1 MGWIK
6 RDLVHLKNKKRAS
19 QATQRNNGLDQE
31 RSGSGGVDHTGEDM
45 VGRADKEV
53 ERKHRF
59 EEKGRGTDD
68 KEANFRKITGHVED
82 ESLWLLG
89 KCLIGTM
96 ATVCSAETVK
106 DRLHS
111 WGLGDTMVKSL
122 GGQKFLLRIQDEE
135 LLKLLEEQK
144 WSLLEEVFAN
154 MEKWTEKFH
163 VEERTVWVEV
173 RGIPL
178 HCWNQLT
185 FKRIAEIWGHLIAL
199 GENGNQ
205 YFDGEKVTLLIS
217 TSQWRKIEESVVLEV
232 GTENFVLWVSEVPT
246 IQLQYSNRRKNLTK
260 KFVRDDVEDS
270 SLASSTSMES
280 QKRKSHKGDQNEE
293 PSLGTKN
300 PQDTPTA
307 KVGMLNAHSESISEG
322 GSLSEPVKN
331 DEYGFNSDN
340 ERQNHQ
346 VAQENIQLTNQ
357 RVSWAGVVKAAQL
370 STRDQKAHCPLEDRI
385 IGDLVDMGFG
395 KNEISPKLVANGLS
409 ETSCLKLDDDSG
421 ECQKKS
427 QPKNHRS

>member
-1 MGWIK
+1 
-6 RDLVHLKNKKRAS
+6 
-19 QATQRNNGLDQE
+19 
-31 RSGSGGVDHTGEDM
+31 
-45 VGRADKEV
+45 
-53 ERKHRF
+53 
-59 EEKGRGTDD
+59 
-68 KEANFRKITGHVED
+68 
-82 ESLWLLG
+82 
-89 KCLIGTM
+89 M

-111 WGLGDTMVKSL
+111 WGLGDTMMKSL

-154 MEKWTEKFH
+154 VEKWMEKFH

-199 GENGNQ
+199 GESGNQ
-205 YFDGEKVTLLIS
+205 YFDGERVTLLIS

-232 GTENFVLWVSEVPT
+232 GTEKFVLWVSEVPT
-246 IQLQYSNRRKNLTK
+246 IQLQYSNRRKILTK
-260 KFVRDDVEDS
+260 KSVRDDVEDS
-270 SLASSTSMES
+270 SSASSTSMES
-280 QKRKSHKGDQNEE
+280 RKRKSHKSDQNEE

-307 KVGMLNAHSESISEG
+307 KVGILNAHSKSISDG
-322 GSLSEPVKN
+322 GSLSEPAKN
-331 DEYGFNSDN
+331 DEYGVNSDN

-346 VAQENIQLTNQ
+346 VAQENTQLTNQ
-357 RVSWAGVVKAAQL
+357 RVSWAEVVKAA
-370 STRDQKAHCPLEDRI
+370 
-385 IGDLVDMGFG
+385 
-395 KNEISPKLVANGLS
+395 
-409 ETSCLKLDDDSG
+409 
-421 ECQKKS
+421 
-427 QPKNHRS
+427 